1 MNTANLID
9 RRNSIDAAIVMISTV
24 SNACRNVCRKSTVD
38 AIDALV
44 RELSDER
51 AEIAGEIERRAHRFD
66 DVAILQARI
75 SYGGRSA
82 KIACA
87 KPNEK
92 CDEPSVTEA
101 AYNAVLRRLGV
112 PNGERPTSAETF
124 PIAVLDRAGWTVAI
138 IEPKAKNPALF
149 EPDAQKVEM

>member
-1 MNTANLID
+1 MSKPTLVE
-9 RRNSIDAAIVMISTV
+9 RRNSVDAAIVMMSTV
-24 SNACRNVCRKSTVD
+24 SSACRHVCRKSTVD

-44 RELSDER
+44 RELTDER
-51 AEIAGEIERRAHRFD
+51 AEVVAEIERRSHQFD

-75 SYGGRSA
+75 SYGGKSA

-87 KPNEK
+87 KPNER

-112 PNGERPTSAETF
+112 PNGETPTSAETF
-124 PIAVLDRAGWTVAI
+124 PVAVLDRAGRTVAT
-138 IEPKAKNPALF
+138 IEPIML
-149 EPDAQKVEM
+149 